1 MTFSMT
7 AFARG
12 TESTTWG
19 ELTCELRSV
28 NHRFLEIHPRL
39 AEELRQIE
47 PRLREQFG
55 EVLKRG
61 RVDCTLRFQWREQT
75 TTDFEVDEAMV
86 GRLVRLGREIRD
98 RNEDIQPL
106 RAVDV
111 LRWPGVVQTA
121 EVDFERLSEVA
132 LELVKRTLD
141 QLLATREREG
151 RKLAAIMQ
159 DRVAA
164 LVAIVGDL
172 QRELPGFYE
181 SFRSR
186 IEARLAELRNELE
199 PARLEQ
205 EMVLLLQKADVSEE
219 VDRLGVHLEEVT
231 RVLAQP
237 GPVGR
242 RLDFLMQEL
251 NREANTLGSK
261 AIDARLTKASVDLK
275 VLIEQLREQ
284 VQNIE

>member
-12 TESTTWG
+12 AESTKWG

-28 NHRFLEIHPRL
+28 NHRFLEVHPRL
-39 AEELRQIE
+39 ADELRQIE
-47 PRLREQFG
+47 PRLRELIG
-55 EVLKRG
+55 AVVKRG
-61 RVDCTLRFQWREQT
+61 RIDCSMRLQWREQAAGE
-75 TTDFEVDEAMV
+75 FEIDQVLVE
-86 GRLVRLGREIRD
+86 RLVRIGQDICARD
-98 RNEDIQPL
+98 PEIQPL

-111 LRWPGVVQTA
+111 LRWPGTVQTA
-121 EVDFERLSEVA
+121 EVDLEQLSQVA
-132 LELVKRTLD
+132 LDLVGRTLE
-141 QLLATREREG
+141 QLVATRGREG
-151 RKLAAIMQ
+151 GKLAVLMQ
-159 DRVAA
+159 ERVEA
-164 LVAIVGDL
+164 LGAIV
-172 QRELPGFYE
+172 
-181 SFRSR
+181 
-186 IEARLAELRNELE
+186 AELRRDLPEYYEVFRNRVETRLGELRE
-199 PARLEQ
+199 ELDPARLEQ

-219 VDRLGVHLEEVT
+219 VDRLGVHLEEVA
-231 RVLAQP
+231 RVLGKT

-261 AIDARLTKASVDLK
+261 SVDARLTKASVELK